1 MSTLMIVLLYM
12 HSNEAQLWNHS
23 TSVLRISVS
32 ERNRTLELISS
43 NPLTSDKKAEALRKQ
58 LLGVRSVIRVPPTA
72 LSTPQQ
78 LPMSSFK
85 VVI

>member
-1 MSTLMIVLLYM
+1 MSTLMTVLLYM

-23 TSVLRISVS
+23 TSVIRISVS
-32 ERNRTLELISS
+32 EWNGILEIILS

-72 LSTPQQ
+72 LSAPQ
-78 LPMSSFK
+78 
-85 VVI
+85 